1 MKLTQLW
8 LPFFITVYFLVLLW
22 PVQSFYTRPF
32 DYASLGETYANS
44 QYVTGSGSKGIGD
57 DGLYAF
63 AGYYY
68 ITGGDPSQ
76 VNFENP
82 PLGKYLIGLSVLIFG
97 NENSIYIV
105 YAVLVMWGTYLL
117 ANWVIK
123 NKLLALLATCM
134 LGLLHLFIIQFV
146 PTSADQYSVTL
157 LDLPLTLFFLWG
169 IWFYL
174 REPASTR
181 NYVVSAFLFGL
192 AFATKFF
199 PALLILLLVLIG
211 YQFFRRSKDLV
222 KFVVTLLL
230 VPFIY
235 LISYLVYFYYHA
247 SLVEFIEFQKYIISW
262 RLGNPIVMGNIFRT
276 IFTGSYQNWWDGGLT
291 IDHEWTR
298 ELPVLFIL
306 ALIGGMYAIK
316 TNNHKLQ
323 LLLAL
328 SLVFITY
335 LTVGSVGVARYLLV
349 VTPFLTIL
357 SANGVSKIVSLVFA
371 ILVSRG
377 YTKPVFKHTGN

>member
-1 MKLTQLW
+1 MKLTKLW
-8 LPFFITVYFLVLLW
+8 LPLLVAVYFVVLLW
-22 PVQSFYTRPF
+22 PIRSFYTRPF
-32 DYASLGETYANS
+32 DYVSLGETYASS
-44 QYVTGSGSKGIGD
+44 QYTTGSGSKGIGD

-82 PLGKYLIGLSVLIFG
+82 PFGKYLIGLSVLVFG
-97 NENSIYIV
+97 NENSIYVI
-105 YAVLVMWGTYLL
+105 YAALVLWGTYLL
-117 ANWVIK
+117 AKSVFK
-123 NKLLALLATCM
+123 SKSLAVLAVSL

-146 PTSADQYSVTL
+146 PTSPTQYSITL
-157 LDLPLTLFFLWG
+157 LDLPLTMFFLWG
-169 IWFYL
+169 VWFFL
-174 REPASTR
+174 RTPASWCS
-181 NYVVSAFLFGL
+181 YLISSLLFGL
-192 AFATKFF
+192 AFITKFF
-199 PALLILLLVLIG
+199 PALLILLPVLLG
-211 YQFFRRSKDLV
+211 YQFFYRRKDLI
-222 KFVVTLLL
+222 KYGITLLL

-235 LISYLVYFYYHA
+235 LVSYLVYFYYHA